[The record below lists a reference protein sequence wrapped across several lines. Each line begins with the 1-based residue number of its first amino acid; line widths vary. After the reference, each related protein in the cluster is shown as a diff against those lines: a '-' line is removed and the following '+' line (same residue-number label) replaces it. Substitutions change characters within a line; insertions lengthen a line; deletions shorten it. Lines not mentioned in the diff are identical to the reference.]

1 MLDLKNNK
9 IILFKKSFN
18 CFFNGYCKWFTF
30 VLNIINTAIWLT
42 RENIDL
48 STIGLFSLTQIP
60 WTVKFL
66 WAPILDNYKIPY
78 LTNKFGRRK
87 SLVNDY
93 SAFFINF
100 GNISWY

>member
-1 MLDLKNNK
+1 MGIVSGLPLYL
-9 IILFKKSFN
+9 ILS
-18 CFFNGYCKWFTF
+18 T
-30 VLNIINTAIWLT
+30 LAIWLT

-78 LTNKFGRRK
+78 LTDKFGRRK
-87 SLVNDY
+87 SWLMIIQLFY
-93 SAFFINF
+93 QFR
-100 GNISWY
+100 